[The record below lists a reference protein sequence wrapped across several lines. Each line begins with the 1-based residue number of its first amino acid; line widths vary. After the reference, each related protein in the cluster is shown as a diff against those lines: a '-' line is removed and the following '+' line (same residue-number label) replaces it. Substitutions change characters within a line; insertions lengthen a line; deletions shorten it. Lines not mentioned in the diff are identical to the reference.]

1 MSMGEKTADVT
12 IDAATNAAKSAVTDA
27 ETRAVSR
34 RARLGIAL
42 SLVALAIALSAVTY
56 AWFTSNA
63 KVSTSSVAVHS
74 GDSSLVVQMGD
85 DASSTWSSTG
95 DVALSTNCADDLVLY
110 PVSTFDLD
118 GFAQSTGNSNEGR
131 ATLFGQAADGESFYH
146 GWVDLRASVSG
157 SQASSAT
164 GTVALYL
171 ADTLAP
177 EGVNEDLLKVARVG
191 LKLSRGD
198 QVVKTA
204 IFELDSTAG
213 AHRDEHPATAPGLD
227 GYQDGMV
234 LGWSNGALAC
244 AADPV
249 EDFSAY
255 LMDTSA
261 AATRPQS
268 SLANLELGQVYR
280 LDVYY
285 YIEGTDADSA
295 DYLYG
300 DIGTLHLSLFAV
312 LDGTEG

>member
-1 MSMGEKTADVT
+1 MGEKTTDKMT
-12 IDAATNAAKSAVTDA
+12 DALTDA
-27 ETRAVSR
+27 EARAVSR

-42 SLVALAIALSAVTY
+42 SLVALVLALTAATY

-63 KVSTSSVAVHS
+63 KVNTSSVVVHS
-74 GDSSLVVQMGD
+74 ADSSLVVQMGD
-85 DASSTWSSTG
+85 DATSTWSSEG

-118 GFAQSTGNSNEGR
+118 GFAQSIGNSNEGK

-146 GWVDLRASVSG
+146 GWIDLRASVSG
-157 SQASSAT
+157 SQASNAT

-171 ADTLAP
+171 ADTLVP
-177 EGVNEDLLKVARVG
+177 EGANEDLLKVARVG
-191 LKLSRGD
+191 LKLSYGG

-213 AHRDEHPATAPGLD
+213 THRDEHPATVPGLD

-244 AADPV
+244 AQDPAQ
-249 EDFSAY
+249 DFSAY

-261 AATRPQS
+261 TATRPQS
-268 SLANLELGQVYR
+268 SLANLELGRVYR

-300 DIGTLHLSLFAV
+300 DTGTLHLSLFAV

>member
-1 MSMGEKTADVT
+1 MSDKTVGTGIEAQARRVG
-12 IDAATNAAKSAVTDA
+12 
-27 ETRAVSR
+27 R

-42 SLVALAIALSAVTY
+42 SLMALALALTAVTF

-63 KVSTSSVAVHS
+63 KVNTNTAAVRS
-74 GDSSLVVQMGD
+74 GDSSLVVEMGD
-85 DASSTWSSTG
+85 DATSTWSSSG
-95 DVALSTNCADDLVLY
+95 DVALSTNCAQDLVLY
-110 PVSTFDLD
+110 PVSTFDLV
-118 GFAQSTGNSNEGR
+118 GFAQSVGNSNEGQ
-131 ATLFGQAADGESFYH
+131 ATLFGQASDGEGFYH
-146 GWVDLRASVSG
+146 GWVDLRASVTG

-164 GTVALYL
+164 GTAALYL
-171 ADTLAP
+171 GDTLVP

-191 LKLSRGD
+191 LKLSRGG

-204 IFELDSTAG
+204 IFELDSAVGT
-213 AHRDEHPATAPGLD
+213 HRDEHPATAPKGLD
-227 GYQDGMV
+227 GYEDGMV

-244 AADPV
+244 AADPA

-261 AATRPQS
+261 TATRPQS

-300 DIGTLHLSLFAV
+300 DTGTLHLSLFAV
-312 LDGTEG
+312 LDGAEG

>member
-1 MSMGEKTADVT
+1 M
-12 IDAATNAAKSAVTDA
+12 
-27 ETRAVSR
+27 
-34 RARLGIAL
+34 
-42 SLVALAIALSAVTY
+42 SAVTY

-63 KVSTSSVAVHS
+63 KVNTSSVAVHS
-74 GDSSLVVQMGD
+74 GESSLVVQMGD

-177 EGVNEDLLKVARVG
+177 DGVNQDLLKVARVG

-204 IFELDSTAG
+204 IFELDSSAST
-213 AHRDEHPATAPGLD
+213 HRDEHPATVPSLD

-261 AATRPQS
+261 TATRPQN

-300 DIGTLHLSLFAV
+300 DAGTLHLSLFAV

>member
-1 MSMGEKTADVT
+1 MSMSEKST
-12 IDAATNAAKSAVTDA
+12 DATTGVSTDA

-95 DVALSTNCADDLVLY
+95 DVALSTNCTDDLVLY

-118 GFAQSTGNSNEGR
+118 GFAQSTGNSNEGK
-131 ATLFGQAADGESFYH
+131 ATLFGRAADGESFYH

-177 EGVNEDLLKVARVG
+177 DGVNQDLLKVARVG

-204 IFELDSTAG
+204 IFELDSSAST
-213 AHRDEHPATAPGLD
+213 HRDEHPATVPSLD

-261 AATRPQS
+261 TATRPQS

-300 DIGTLHLSLFAV
+300 DTGTLHLSLFAV

>member
-1 MSMGEKTADVT
+1 MSDNASTNS
-12 IDAATNAAKSAVTDA
+12 DA
-27 ETRAVSR
+27 RAGR
-34 RARLGIAL
+34 AARLGIAL
-42 SLVALAIALSAVTY
+42 SLVALAAALSAATY

-63 KVSTSSVAVHS
+63 KVNTNSVAVHS
-74 GDSSLVVQMGD
+74 GDSSLVVEMGD
-85 DASSTWSSTG
+85 DATSTWSSAG
-95 DVALSTNCADDLVLY
+95 DVALSSSSADDLVLY
-110 PVSTFDLD
+110 PVSTFDLT
-118 GFAQSTGNSNEGR
+118 GFAESTGNSADGK
-131 ATLFGQAADGESFYH
+131 ATHFGEAADGAHFYH
-146 GWVDLRASVSG
+146 GWVDLRASVAG

-171 ADTLAP
+171 GDTLVP
-177 EGVNEDLLKVARVG
+177 EGANADLLKAARVG
-191 LKLSRGD
+191 LKLSRGG

-204 IFELDSTAG
+204 IFELDSAAG
-213 AHRDEHPATAPGLD
+213 DHRDEHPATVPGLD

-234 LGWSNGALAC
+234 LGWSNGSLTC
-244 AADPV
+244 ANDPV

-255 LMDTSA
+255 VMGSGA
-261 AATRPQS
+261 SATRPEK

-300 DIGTLHLSLFAV
+300 DTGTLRLSLFAV